1 MNNGQIGAGG
11 EIIFYI
17 YELYSTFRVANWENW
32 SRLVHVARHGVNHSQ
47 AQGGPRVNQ
56 VPLMG

>member
-17 YELYSTFRVANWENW
+17 YELYSTFRIANWENW

-47 AQGGPRVNQ
+47 AQGGP
-56 VPLMG
+56 